1 MRDLSTN
8 LHECEQE
15 HDPHFEAHL
24 LREFNLPQVNERRRN
39 IDLPTVSMCALSRC
53 YPLTKSVHMLET
65 ICAYSVTVPTIS
77 GQHSGTISGFQR
89 K

>member
-1 MRDLSTN
+1 MRDRSIN

-15 HDPHFEAHL
+15 HDPHSEAHL
-24 LREFNLPQVNERRRN
+24 LREFHLPQVHERCRS
-39 IDLPTVSMCALSRC
+39 IDLLTVSIRALSPC
-53 YPLTKSVHMLET
+53 YLLTKSVHMLET

-77 GQHSGTISGFQR
+77 GQHRGTISGFQR